1 VVNYS
6 DENVPFTRVL
16 EFRHFHP
23 ERNYQKEK
31 TVIVREFSR
40 FATTMD
46 EPYYPVNTPSNI
58 KIYKAYEKLA
68 TTKPSIIFGGR
79 LGTYKYIDMHQAIG
93 AALKL
98 YLTNVRP
105 LLTGEPIPRG
115 SHSLADDYQPC

>member
-40 FATTMD
+40 WQNIQARATRWGCVAPGGGLRYEQLIPPWELRRSSSSLRLQAEALITNAIEVQD
-46 EPYYPVNTPSNI
+46 LNI
-58 KIYKAYEKLA
+58 
-68 TTKPSIIFGGR
+68 
-79 LGTYKYIDMHQAIG
+79 
-93 AALKL
+93 
-98 YLTNVRP
+98 
-105 LLTGEPIPRG
+105 
-115 SHSLADDYQPC
+115 